1 MHADIPMYVFDK
13 VCMSVQMCGGRGR
26 EIGCG
31 CECGCGSG
39 CGVGVDVGVG
49 VGGMYQA
56 ETGTGM
62 CVLEKFVFGE
72 SVEWQ

>member
-1 MHADIPMYVFDK
+1 VGVDVGVGVGMVVG
-13 VCMSVQMCGGRGR
+13 VCVGM
-26 EIGCG
+26 
-31 CECGCGSG
+31 
-39 CGVGVDVGVG
+39 GVDVGVG

>member
-1 MHADIPMYVFDK
+1 
-13 VCMSVQMCGGRGR
+13 
-26 EIGCG
+26 
-31 CECGCGSG
+31 
-39 CGVGVDVGVG
+39 
-49 VGGMYQA
+49 MYQA